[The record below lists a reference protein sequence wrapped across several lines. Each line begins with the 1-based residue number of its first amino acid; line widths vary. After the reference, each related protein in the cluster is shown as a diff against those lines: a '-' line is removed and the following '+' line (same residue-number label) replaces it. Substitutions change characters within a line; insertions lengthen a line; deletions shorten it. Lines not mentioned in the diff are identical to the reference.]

1 MAYTVQSSAAALN
14 RAFNN
19 ANATPTAFAAT
30 VAELTAGATAAAN
43 KFDDATLT
51 DLALSTKVLTNMG
64 ILPSTVT
71 EVKALEAALADY
83 FAGPGKANRGFVVLQ
98 LAEILSGFAA
108 TDVFYGA
115 AATAWNAE
123 VAASAVDSQPGSFA
137 LTTSTTD
144 NLVGSSGD
152 DTFTGSLAGLASAL
166 TLSVTDKIDGAAGN
180 DVINVAMN
188 VAFGGFTTG
197 SMTGVESVVL
207 TNGGTSSLSF
217 DASGTSGVTAYTLN
231 AQTGAITLADMATGV
246 KTLNIN
252 GANEYQAIT
261 TAFATGSA
269 ENTATT
275 DTLALNLSG
284 VGDATAAATYADL
297 TLGGSNYVTLNST
310 GANYV
315 EFAGTELTKLT
326 VTGSG
331 TTTVTLN
338 STSVPALTSYDASAA
353 TGTVAATL
361 TGVAAA
367 SGLKT
372 VKGGSGKDT
381 ISIEED
387 DLPANA
393 TISDAGG
400 SADSISYKSNGGTV
414 EYTLSGFETINFG
427 GMATA
432 PLYFSGAKTT
442 DLTTVTT
449 TYSSTSTS
457 STAQPIYLVNMGAK
471 NMSFEAK
478 GALTDNESNNGDVE
492 SDHTGTTVLT
502 YKPAAAS
509 ALAYT
514 ADNALADYV
523 FSKTTGLTVNANA
536 FTNTLNS
543 NITAVAA
550 TSVAVNVISGTNLAG
565 AEQTIFDSVVEATTA
580 KSFTVD
586 AAGKLGTTARISG
599 AALTSGTVNYTGTED
614 ASLEI
619 VAAKLKTLNVTTAG
633 QIDLDSS
640 ATLTALE
647 TLTVAANKGLAN
659 FGDLAKITSISL
671 SGTNTSSTSGTG
683 SQVDLGALGGSGN
696 AYDFSLTAT
705 GLKNGLATGAINVLA
720 GYDVNVDVSGTTGN
734 VTLASVGATA
744 QGDDVTIN
752 AKKATGN
759 FTITNNVQATGDVSI
774 LASGT
779 TGTVTVN
786 NVTGDKVT
794 VDVSGTGSATSDVGN
809 ITAETSANISYNA
822 LKANASKTIT
832 ISDESTA
839 FTAVLNTGIM
849 QDTVTITSTS
859 AYQESIVVTG
869 DFGATAT
876 DSITIDSNLVAAT
889 YAQTINISGL
899 LNYDASDIEGGN
911 SNDTIVGGAGK
922 DTITGGQGKDT
933 LTGGAGVD
941 VFVFNNV
948 DSTYD
953 KFDTITD
960 LAKTDRIVYGGAN
973 IDAEYATALVGTS
986 DKAAISTGGVATFAL
1001 SSAAEQDTLPEVV
1014 ALVNNALGS
1023 SQDGNAALFSFG
1035 GSTYLFID
1043 TDGANTE
1050 NTLGVVVQLTG
1061 IVIAAAT
1068 LTNAVSGTTGL
1079 TGWAA

>member
-1 MAYTVQSSAAALN
+1 
-14 RAFNN
+14 
-19 ANATPTAFAAT
+19 
-30 VAELTAGATAAAN
+30 
-43 KFDDATLT
+43 
-51 DLALSTKVLTNMG
+51 
-64 ILPSTVT
+64 
-71 EVKALEAALADY
+71 LADY
-83 FAGPGKANRGFVVLQ
+83 FAGPGKGSRGYVVLQ

-108 TDVFYGA
+108 TDVNYGA

-123 VAASAVDSQPGSFA
+123 VAASVVDSVPGTSA
-137 LTTSTTD
+137 LTTATTD
-144 NLVGSSGD
+144 NLVGSAGD

-166 TLSVTDKIDGAAGN
+166 TLNATDKIDGAAGN
-180 DVINVAMN
+180 DTLNLSMN
-188 VAFGGFTTG
+188 VAFAGFTTG
-197 SMTGVESVVL
+197 SMGGVETVNL
-207 TNGGTSSLSF
+207 TNGGSSALEF
-217 DASGTSGVTAYTLN
+217 DASGTSGVTKYTLN
-231 AQTGAITLADMATGV
+231 SQTGTITLADLATGV
-246 KTLNIN
+246 KTIDIN
-252 GANEYQAIT
+252 GNAEEQTIT
-261 TAFATGSA
+261 TAFATGAA

-275 DTLALNLSG
+275 DTLALNLNG
-284 VGDATAAATYADL
+284 VGDATAASTYSTL
-297 TLGGSNYVTLNST
+297 TLGGFNYVTLDST
-310 GANYV
+310 GKNYV
-315 EFAGTELTKLT
+315 ELKGTELTKLT
-326 VTGSG
+326 VTGAG
-331 TTTVTLN
+331 TTAITLN
-338 STSVPALTSYDASAA
+338 ATTIPALTSYDASAA
-353 TGTVAATL
+353 TGTVTATL
-361 TGVAAA
+361 TGVAALA
-367 SGLKT
+367 GLKT

-381 ISIEED
+381 VSIEED

-393 TISDAGG
+393 IISDAGG
-400 SADSISYKSNGGTV
+400 SSDSISYKSNGGTV

-449 TYSSTSTS
+449 TYSATATS
-457 STAQPIYLVNMGAK
+457 STAQPIYLVNMGSK
-471 NMSFEAK
+471 NLSFEAK
-478 GALTDNESNNGDVE
+478 GALTDNESTNGDVE

-502 YKPAAAS
+502 YKPATAS

-514 ADNALADYV
+514 ADNAVADYV
-523 FSKTTGLTVNANA
+523 FSNTTDLTINANA
-536 FTNTLNS
+536 FTNTNGS
-543 NITAVAA
+543 AVTANKATKVAI
-550 TSVAVNVISGTNLAG
+550 NVISGPDLAN
-565 AEQTIFDSVVEATTA
+565 AEQTNFDSVVTANLA

-586 AAGKLGTTARISG
+586 AAGKLGTSARISG
-599 AALTSGTVNYTGTED
+599 TELTSGTVNYTGTAD

-633 QIDLDSS
+633 QLDLENN
-640 ATLTALE
+640 ATLSALE
-647 TLTVAANKGLAN
+647 SLTVAANRGLTK
-659 FGDLAKITSISL
+659 FGALAKISSVNL
-671 SGTNTSSTSGTG
+671 SGSNASTTATVG
-683 SQVDLGALGGSGN
+683 SQVELGALGGSGN

-705 GLKNGLATGAINVLA
+705 GLRNGLVTGAVNVLA
-720 GYDVNVDVSGTTGN
+720 GYDVSVDVSGTTGN
-734 VTLASVGATA
+734 VTIASINTSSVL
-744 QGDDVTIN
+744 GDDVTVK
-752 AKKATGN
+752 ATKATGN
-759 FTITNNVQATGDVSI
+759 FTITSPVYATGDVSI

-779 TGTVTVN
+779 TGTVSIN
-786 NVTGDKVT
+786 DVTGDNVT
-794 VDVSGTGSATSDVGN
+794 VDVSGTGSATSDVGA
-809 ITAETSANISYNA
+809 ITADTSATINYNT
-822 LKANASKTIT
+822 LKANTSKSIT
-832 ISDESTA
+832 IGSDSVA
-839 FTAVLNTGIM
+839 FTAKLNGGIM

-859 AYQESIVVTG
+859 ADQESIIVTG

-876 DSITIDSNLVAAT
+876 DKITIDSALVAAT

-899 LNYDASDIEGGN
+899 VNYDESDIEGGN

-1050 NTLGVVVQLTG
+1050 NTVGVVVQLTG

-1068 LTNAVSGTTGL
+1068 LTNAVAGTTGL